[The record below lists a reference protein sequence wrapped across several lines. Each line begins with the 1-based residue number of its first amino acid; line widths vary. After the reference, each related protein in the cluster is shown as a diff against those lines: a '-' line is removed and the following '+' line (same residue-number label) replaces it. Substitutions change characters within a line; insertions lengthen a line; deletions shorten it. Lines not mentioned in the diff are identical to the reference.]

1 MLLRGILFAVAGFL
15 FYVAAHIALVR
26 KMRPRLY
33 FLFSLQGFTALM
45 VVFGLIVGGVG
56 HLSWFAYLNSLSVLA
71 SLWVFYIEATYII
84 MRSVSI
90 RTMVELVRSPRHAL
104 SAEDLE
110 KLYQTEH
117 MFDQRIASMAANG
130 YLKQTNGH
138 FALTVRGAALAQ
150 MFAGVRRILNI
161 HSYG

>member
-15 FYVAAHIALVR
+15 FYMAAHIVLVR
-26 KMRPRLY
+26 MVRPRRY
-33 FLFSLQGFTALM
+33 FLFSFQWFAALM
-45 VVFGLIVGGVG
+45 VVFVLIAGRAGQ
-56 HLSWFAYLNSLSVLA
+56 LSWFAYFNSLSVLA

-84 MRSVSI
+84 MRSVSV
-90 RTMVELVRSPRHAL
+90 RTMVELARSPRHAL
-104 SAEDLE
+104 SADDLE

-150 MFAGVRRILNI
+150 VFAGVRRILNI